1 MTTMKINNMSLP
13 KRFVSFLVAVFC
25 LWLLGCG
32 QKPLEQTFSTP
43 ADAVVALVDAV
54 RTNDFS
60 KIDAILGPNAR
71 SAIASGDDVADHY
84 GRDLFMAA
92 YFQQASLS
100 GDETSKT
107 LLVGTEEWPF
117 PIPVVK
123 AKSGWHFDTAAG
135 IDELRFRRIG
145 RNELSTIDFCLGYQ
159 AAQQEYAQKPHDGN
173 PAGTYA
179 QKFAST
185 PGKQDGLYWQVKE
198 GEEPSPLGDMAA
210 EAAAEGYTRSDSKP
224 TPFRGYYFHI
234 LTTQGANA
242 TGGAFNYIENGLMR
256 RGFALVAFPA
266 EYGKSGVMTFV
277 VNQDGV
283 VYEKDLGSETSRV
296 AGDVKEFNPDSS
308 WEKVKLTEE

>member
-1 MTTMKINNMSLP
+1 MTAMKINDVSLP
-13 KRFVSFLVAVFC
+13 KIFVSFLLPVFV
-25 LWLLGCG
+25 LLTSGCG
-32 QKPLEQTFSTP
+32 QKPVEQTFPTP
-43 ADAVVALVDAV
+43 DDAVVALVDAV
-54 RTNDFS
+54 KANDLA

-71 SAIASGDDVADHY
+71 SAIASGDDVADRY

-107 LLVGTEEWPF
+107 LLVGSEEWPF

-145 RNELSTIDFCLGYQ
+145 RNELSTIDFCLSYQ
-159 AAQQEYAQKPHDGN
+159 AAQKEYAEKPHDGN

-179 QKFAST
+179 EKFASA
-185 PGKQDGLYWQVKE
+185 PGKQDGLYWAVKE
-198 GEEPSPLGDMAA
+198 GEDPSPLGDLAA
-210 EAAAEGYTRSDSKP
+210 EAAAEGYTRSDNQP
-224 TPFRGYYFHI
+224 TPFRGYYFRI
-234 LTTQGANA
+234 LTAQGANA
-242 TGGAFNYIENGLMR
+242 TGGARNFIENGLMR

-266 EYGKSGVMTFV
+266 EYDKSGVMTFA

-283 VYEKDLGSETSRV
+283 VYEKDLGSETSKI
-296 AGDVKEFNPDSS
+296 AAEIKEFNPDSS